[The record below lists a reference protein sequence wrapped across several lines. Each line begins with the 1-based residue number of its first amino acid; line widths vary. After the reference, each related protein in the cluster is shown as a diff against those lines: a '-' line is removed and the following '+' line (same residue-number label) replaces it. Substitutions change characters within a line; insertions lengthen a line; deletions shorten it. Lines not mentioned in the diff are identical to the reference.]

1 MAPLEGF
8 GGELLRPDDSGYE
21 DARRIHNGLIDKRP
35 AIIARC
41 RGTADVAAAVDMARE
56 QGLELAVCGGGHNV
70 AGKAVTNG
78 GLMID
83 LRPMG
88 GIHVDPATRTARAQA
103 GVTWGEL
110 NRETQLHGLAV
121 TGGTV
126 STTGIAG
133 YTLGGG
139 FGYLMSRDGL
149 ATDNLLAVEIVTA
162 DGRVLTASEDENADL
177 FWGVRGAG
185 ANFGVVTSFQYR
197 LHPVGPIVTGGLVIH
212 PFEAAGEFLRFVR
225 SFAEDV
231 SDDFTMFAGLL
242 HAPDGSGTML
252 SGAVLCHVGTPEEA
266 RRELE
271 PLLTYG
277 SPLDVPVG
285 EMSYTAVNTLI
296 DAAFPPGALYYWK
309 STFLTDLSD
318 EVVDVMVERFAGCP
332 SPITA
337 LVCEQF
343 HGAVTRIPADAMAVP
358 HREPGYNLIIPSG
371 WFDPATTD
379 ANVTWTR
386 ETFAAIEPY
395 RFERRYVNYM
405 TEDDQGAVREA
416 FGANYDR
423 LVELKRVWDPDNLFR
438 QNQNIAP

>member
-1 MAPLEGF
+1 M
-8 GGELLRPDDSGYE
+8 
-21 DARRIHNGLIDKRP
+21 
-35 AIIARC
+35 
-41 RGTADVAAAVDMARE
+41 
-56 QGLELAVCGGGHNV
+56 
-70 AGKAVTNG
+70 
-78 GLMID
+78 
-83 LRPMG
+83 
-88 GIHVDPATRTARAQA
+88 
-103 GVTWGEL
+103 
-110 NRETQLHGLAV
+110 
-121 TGGTV
+121 

-225 SFAEDV
+225 SFAADV

-285 EMSYTAVNTLI
+285 EMSYTTVNTLI

-318 EVVDVMVERFAGCP
+318 DVIDVMVERFAGCP
-332 SPITA
+332 SPLTRARVRA
-337 LVCEQF
+337 LPRSGHADPGGCHGRASPRAGIQPDHPVRLARPGNDGCER
-343 HGAVTRIPADAMAVP
+343 HVDA
-358 HREPGYNLIIPSG
+358 
-371 WFDPATTD
+371 
-379 ANVTWTR
+379 
-386 ETFAAIEPY
+386 
-395 RFERRYVNYM
+395 
-405 TEDDQGAVREA
+405 
-416 FGANYDR
+416 
-423 LVELKRVWDPDNLFR
+423 
-438 QNQNIAP
+438 